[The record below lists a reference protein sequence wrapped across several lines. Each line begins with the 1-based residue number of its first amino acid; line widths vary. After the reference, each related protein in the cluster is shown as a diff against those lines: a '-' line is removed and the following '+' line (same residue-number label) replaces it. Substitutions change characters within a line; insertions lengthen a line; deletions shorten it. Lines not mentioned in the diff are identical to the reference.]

1 MIGMSFLASL
11 LLFII
16 SVVVAAILFFL
27 LKIRIGKGTIG
38 FIAEVCV
45 GWFGACLGWILE
57 HWCIKLWDVY
67 IIPAILCSA
76 SLILIL
82 HVLFPPPKE
91 EKEKPLP

>member
-11 LLFII
+11 LLLII
-16 SVVVAAILFFL
+16 SVVVSAILFFW

-82 HVLFPPPKE
+82 HVLFPLPKE
-91 EKEKPLP
+91 EKKPLS